1 MTKPVMKS
9 LKLNPENDMHRQA
22 IEVLNMSGKK
32 AQTLIVKLLVEHG
45 KKSKSNLDI
54 GDLFDEK
61 N

>member
-22 IEVLNMSGKK
+22 IEVLSMSGKK